1 MCDIFVQVSAVVKQ
15 CMEGAINLCVPLEV
29 KMKSGPS
36 WGSLTD
42 YPIPVP
48 VPVPV
53 PVPMSVPPPGPVH
66 LLAPDHRWKS
76 GIIQTGSDA

>member
-1 MCDIFVQVSAVVKQ
+1 MRDIFFQVSAVVKQ

-42 YPIPVP
+42 YPIPLPLPYVTIDI
-48 VPVPV
+48 VSYANYLV
-53 PVPMSVPPPGPVH
+53 
-66 LLAPDHRWKS
+66 
-76 GIIQTGSDA
+76 T